1 MLFTQVSMQKLQ
13 PGGASGIFRSLGP
26 GLVTGAAD
34 DDPSGI
40 ATYSQIGAQFGFAML
55 WTLVLS
61 YPLMAAI
68 QEASAWIARVS
79 GAGLARNIRLHY
91 PRWLSY
97 AAVGILLF
105 ANVINLAADIAAMA
119 DALGLLIGGPTVLY
133 TLMFGSIC
141 LAGVVFVY

>member
-1 MLFTQVSMQKLQ
+1 MI
-13 PGGASGIFRSLGP
+13 A
-26 GLVTGAAD
+26 GAAD

-40 ATYSQIGAQFGFAML
+40 ATYSEVGAQFGYGML
-55 WTLVLS
+55 WTMLFS
-61 YPLMAAI
+61 FPLMAAI

-91 PRWLSY
+91 PPWLSY

-119 DALGLLIGGPTVLY
+119 DALSLLIGGPVLLY

-141 LAGVVFVY
+141 LAGVVFVSYAKFAKVLKLGILKR